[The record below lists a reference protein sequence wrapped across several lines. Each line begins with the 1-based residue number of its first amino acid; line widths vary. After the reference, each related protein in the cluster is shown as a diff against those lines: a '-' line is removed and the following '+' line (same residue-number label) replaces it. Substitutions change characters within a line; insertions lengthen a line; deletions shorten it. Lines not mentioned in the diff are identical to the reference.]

1 MVGGS
6 FTDLASSSASVRA
19 GAGGLVLFGQPPA
32 GSGPSIRTG
41 IAQLV
46 AAARV
51 RPFVSTDE
59 EGGGVARLSEV
70 IGALPWPREMAATLS
85 PAEVRRL
92 IATRASAMRQLGVDM
107 DLAPVLDTAPAT
119 ETVGAENL
127 RSFSEDPATAASYGV
142 AFLEG
147 LREGGVLAVGKHF
160 PGLGH
165 VSANTD
171 LGPASVPPL
180 PELEGRDLVPFE
192 AAIASHVP
200 VVMMSNA
207 TVPGFGS
214 GPATLEAAAYAYL
227 RHLGF
232 TGVILTDS
240 LDTGSIRA
248 AGYTAPQAA
257 ARAVEA
263 GADMAMVTSPGDF
276 EPTVAALERAVATGA
291 LPLAQVR
298 ASVRRILALKG
309 G

>member
-6 FTDLASSSASVRA
+6 FSDLASSSTAVRA

-32 GSGPSIRTG
+32 GSGPAIRAG
-41 IAQLV
+41 IARLV
-46 AAARV
+46 AAAEV
-51 RPFVSTDE
+51 RPLVSTDE

-70 IGALPWPREMAATLS
+70 IGAVPWPREMAASMS
-85 PAEVRRL
+85 PAQVRRL
-92 IATRASAMRQLGVDM
+92 IARRAQEMRRLGLDM
-107 DLAPVLDTAPAT
+107 DLAPVLDAAPAT

-127 RSFSEDPATAASYGV
+127 RSFSEDPAAAASYGV

-165 VSANTD
+165 VSADTD
-171 LGPASVPPL
+171 LGPARVPPL
-180 PELEGRDLVPFE
+180 SQLEGRDLVPFE
-192 AAIASHVP
+192 AAISGHVP
-200 VVMMSNA
+200 VMMMSNA
-207 TVPGFGS
+207 TVPGLGS
-214 GPATLEAAAYAYL
+214 SPASLEPAAYAYL

-232 TGVILTDS
+232 RGVILTDS
-240 LDTGSIRA
+240 LDTGAIQA
-248 AGYTAPQAA
+248 AGYTAPEAA
-257 ARAVEA
+257 AKAIES

-276 EPTVAALERAVATGA
+276 EPTVAALEQAVAAGA
-291 LPLAQVR
+291 LPLGQVQ